1 MMKNVRD
8 SKMFSFK
15 YMMQMITQE
24 VEYERVKNELGEK
37 VTAGVRIIQGYSK

>member
-24 VEYERVKNELGEK
+24 AEYERVKNELGEK
-37 VTAGVRIIQGYSK
+37 VTAGARIILGYSK

>member
-1 MMKNVRD
+1 MKTVRD

-24 VEYERVKNELGEK
+24 VEYGRVKNQYGEK
-37 VTAGVRIIQGYSK
+37 VTTGAGII

>member
-1 MMKNVRD
+1 MKTVRD

-24 VEYERVKNELGEK
+24 VEFESVKNEHGKK
-37 VTAGVRIIQGYSK
+37 VTVGAGII